1 MSEFAIGSLASMAGL
16 NLPIKIPGTVPTLGY
31 HLNVEWNYSL
41 TLAACIAAAHAL
53 LVGLILWISRPI
65 IVGGDSNLAV
75 ARLLQGLVG
84 RLDGRGSLL
93 DAKEL
98 AEAVE
103 KEGDPQHR
111 QVVYGVRDTTDE
123 SLGTGKVLEI
133 SGDAEVRTNLI
144 GGRFPKGAY
153 I

>member
-1 MSEFAIGSLASMAGL
+1 MGL
-16 NLPIKIPGTVPTLGY
+16 
-31 HLNVEWNYSL
+31 W
-41 TLAACIAAAHAL
+41 
-53 LVGLILWISRPI
+53 VGDCPETSGISRPI

-75 ARLLQGLVG
+75 ARLLQGLIG

-93 DAKEL
+93 DTKEL

-133 SGDAEVRTNLI
+133 SGDAEVRKNLI